1 MDYVH
6 AYTYAILAF
15 TEWWRTVCMQAH
27 YSFSSPVIYTNICR
41 IWPLC
46 IIMGSHAGAEICKL
60 AVDRLILLKL
70 GNIYKKNTSLYH
82 NYRLVLLWNMNAQG
96 AANMRN
102 NFIKLLKEVRFQLK
116 IETSLKKV
124 DFLIF

>member
-1 MDYVH
+1 
-6 AYTYAILAF
+6 
-15 TEWWRTVCMQAH
+15 
-27 YSFSSPVIYTNICR
+27 
-41 IWPLC
+41 
-46 IIMGSHAGAEICKL
+46 MGSHAGAEVYKL

-82 NYRLVLLWNMNAQG
+82 DYRLVLLWNMNAHE

-102 NFIKLLKEVRFQLK
+102 NFIKLLKEVRFQLE

>member
-1 MDYVH
+1 
-6 AYTYAILAF
+6 
-15 TEWWRTVCMQAH
+15 
-27 YSFSSPVIYTNICR
+27 
-41 IWPLC
+41 
-46 IIMGSHAGAEICKL
+46 MGSHAGAEVYKL

-82 NYRLVLLWNMNAQG
+82 DYRLVLLWNMNAQG

-102 NFIKLLKEVRFQLK
+102 NFIKLLKEVRFQLE